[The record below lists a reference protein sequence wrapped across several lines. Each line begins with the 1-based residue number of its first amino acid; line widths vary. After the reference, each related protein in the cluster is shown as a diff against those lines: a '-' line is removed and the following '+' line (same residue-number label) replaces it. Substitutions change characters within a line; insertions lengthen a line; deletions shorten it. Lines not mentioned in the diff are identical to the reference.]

1 MRLEYFQMIDRFV
14 ELKLD
19 ERKIKAL
26 CKVPTES
33 PVFEGHFPGFALMPG
48 VLLIECMAQTTGWL
62 VSVITGFV
70 GLPLLVG
77 VKEAKIKGIVLPGTE
92 LTFDGAIIHEGSG
105 YAMTEAKIRVGGK
118 LRANSTLT
126 FTLTATNGWYCGAND
141 LSTTADS
148 VHEISTTTTTAVL
161 SGTTVSGD
169 VINFGCTAY

>member
-14 ELKLD
+14 ELKPD

-62 VSVITGFV
+62 VSVVTGFV

-77 VKEAKIKGIVLPGTE
+77 VKDAKIKGIVLPGTE

-105 YAMTEAKIRVGGK
+105 YAIAEAKGYSNGK
-118 LRANSTLT
+118 SVCEARLT
-126 FTLTATNGWYCGAND
+126 FSLTPYPNEEFRKIMIEMGHKVGI
-141 LSTTADS
+141 S
-148 VHEISTTTTTAVL
+148 VEEHTK
-161 SGTTVSGD
+161 
-169 VINFGCTAY
+169 

>member
-14 ELKLD
+14 ELKPD

-33 PVFEGHFPGFALMPG
+33 PVFEGHFPGFPLMPG

-77 VKEAKIKGIVLPGTE
+77 VKEAKIKGIVPPGAE
-92 LTFDGAIIHEGSG
+92 LAFDGHVIHEGSG
-105 YAMTEAKIRVGGK
+105 FAIAEAKGFLNGK
-118 LRANSTLT
+118 SVCEARLT
-126 FTLTATNGWYCGAND
+126 FSLTPYPNEAFRKIMIEMGHKVG
-141 LSTTADS
+141 
-148 VHEISTTTTTAVL
+148 IAVEEY
-161 SGTTVSGD
+161 TK
-169 VINFGCTAY
+169 

>member
-14 ELKLD
+14 ELKPD

-26 CKVPTES
+26 CKVPTQS

-77 VKEAKIKGIVLPGTE
+77 VKDAKIRDIVLPGAE
-92 LTFDGAIIHEGSG
+92 LSFDGEIIHEGSG
-105 YAMTEAKIRVGGK
+105 YAVAEAKGYVKGK
-118 LRANSTLT
+118 SVCEARLT
-126 FTLTATNGWYCGAND
+126 FRLTPYPDEAFRKIMIEMGDQVG
-141 LSTTADS
+141 
-148 VHEISTTTTTAVL
+148 IAVEEY
-161 SGTTVSGD
+161 TK
-169 VINFGCTAY
+169 

>member
-14 ELKLD
+14 ELLPD

-77 VKEAKIKGIVLPGTE
+77 VREAKIRDIVLPGAE
-92 LTFDGAIIHEGSG
+92 LTFEGEVIHEGSG
-105 YAMTEAKIRVGGK
+105 YAIAEAKGFAKGK
-118 LRANSTLT
+118 AVCEARLT
-126 FTLTATNGWYCGAND
+126 FRLTPYPDEAFRKIMIEMGHKVGI
-141 LSTTADS
+141 S
-148 VHEISTTTTTAVL
+148 VEEHSK
-161 SGTTVSGD
+161 
-169 VINFGCTAY
+169 

>member
-14 ELKLD
+14 ELRPD

-77 VKEAKIKGIVLPGTE
+77 VKDAKIRDIVLPGTE
-92 LTFDGAIIHEGSG
+92 LTFDGEVIHEGSG
-105 YAMTEAKIRVGGK
+105 YAVAEAKGYAKGK
-118 LRANSTLT
+118 AVCEARLT
-126 FTLTATNGWYCGAND
+126 FRLTPYPDEAFRKIMIEMGHKVG
-141 LSTTADS
+141 
-148 VHEISTTTTTAVL
+148 IAVEEH
-161 SGTTVSGD
+161 TK
-169 VINFGCTAY
+169 

>member
-14 ELKLD
+14 ELKPD

-77 VKEAKIKGIVLPGTE
+77 VKDAKIRGIVLPGTE
-92 LTFDGAIIHEGSG
+92 LTFEGAIVHEGSRRTSRF
-105 YAMTEAKIRVGGK
+105 AA
-118 LRANSTLT
+118 
-126 FTLTATNGWYCGAND
+126 
-141 LSTTADS
+141 
-148 VHEISTTTTTAVL
+148 
-161 SGTTVSGD
+161 SGTGASVRTDRWPTLIRTASPCARRASPSVSRP
-169 VINFGCTAY
+169 TPTTSSARS

>member
-14 ELKLD
+14 ELKPD

-62 VSVITGFV
+62 VSVVTGFV

-77 VKEAKIKGIVLPGTE
+77 VKDAKIKGIVLPGTE
-92 LTFDGAIIHEGSG
+92 LTFDGTIIHEGSG
-105 YAMTEAKIRVGGK
+105 YAIAEAKGYSKSKSVCEAR
-118 LRANSTLT
+118 LT
-126 FTLTATNGWYCGAND
+126 FSLTPYPNEAFRKIMIEMGHKVGI
-141 LSTTADS
+141 S
-148 VHEISTTTTTAVL
+148 VEEHMK
-161 SGTTVSGD
+161 
-169 VINFGCTAY
+169 

>member
-14 ELKLD
+14 ELSPG

-77 VKEAKIKGIVLPGTE
+77 VKDAKIRDIVLPGTE
-92 LTFDGAIIHEGSG
+92 LTFDGEVVHEGSG
-105 YAMTEAKIRVGGK
+105 YAVAAAKGYAKGKSVCEAR
-118 LRANSTLT
+118 LT
-126 FTLTATNGWYCGAND
+126 FRLTPYPDESFRKIMIEMGHKVG
-141 LSTTADS
+141 
-148 VHEISTTTTTAVL
+148 IAVEEY
-161 SGTTVSGD
+161 SK
-169 VINFGCTAY
+169 